1 MTNEEAINEIKE
13 ASDSEVRYGDTAHHY
28 DEVMKRIEA
37 FNMAI
42 KALET
47 HKEPQFLK
55 LYSYLNDMRLA
66 VSPDELTLASK
77 RKERQIKADLLGKI
91 LDYMNKMLEPDMRGE
106 RDITIKALEQQP
118 RKITLEDV
126 KGYCKPRC
134 LTIISNELLYELTHP
149 KIKALEQQPKWIPCE
164 ERLPEKDVN
173 VLTYHRN
180 VSFDYQY
187 VSWIDDYSGKWA
199 GFIGNLPDDVIAWMP
214 LPEAYKKSEE

>member
-1 MTNEEAINEIKE
+1 MTNEEALIVLKE
-13 ASDSEVRYGDTAHHY
+13 MR
-28 DEVMKRIEA
+28 KRDCDRNCDYSCILYNSRDKFCKEFKA
-37 FNMAI
+37 LDMAI

-66 VSPDELTLASK
+66 ISPDELTLASK

-91 LDYMNKMLEPDMRGE
+91 LDHMNKMLEPDMRGE
-106 RDITIKALEQQP
+106 RDITIKALEQQ
-118 RKITLEDV
+118 
-126 KGYCKPRC
+126 
-134 LTIISNELLYELTHP
+134 S
-149 KIKALEQQPKWIPCE
+149 KWIPCE